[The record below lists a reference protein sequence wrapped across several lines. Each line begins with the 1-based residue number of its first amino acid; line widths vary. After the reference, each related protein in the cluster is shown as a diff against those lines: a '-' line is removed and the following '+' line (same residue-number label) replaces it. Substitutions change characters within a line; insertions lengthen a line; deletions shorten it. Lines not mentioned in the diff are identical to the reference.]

1 MAVPVRQAV
10 MVMVVAVDNRVRV
23 GKGMGVP
30 VRVIPYEGVRH
41 HKRGSGDHDQAGKGI
56 PSCE

>member
-10 MVMVVAVDNRVRV
+10 MAMIVAVDNRVRV
-23 GKGMGVP
+23 GKGMCAP

-41 HKRGSGDHDQAGKGI
+41 HKCGSSDHDQAGKDI